1 MRIFATFFAALLGLA
16 FGSFLNVCLSRWPYG
31 ESIVSPGSHC
41 RSCGH
46 TLSWWENIP
55 LLSWIFLGGRC
66 RNCRTAISCRYPLV
80 EFMVA
85 ALWAYEGWRFVD
97 LTADP
102 LLPSSLVLFL
112 LIMTVGKIFFLWSMV
127 ALAFLDAEN
136 FWLPDKLTLTG
147 TAIGLI
153 FAITNPFM
161 LLWLDRKTG
170 LPLTEGFE
178 HLPFGL
184 WTLILYPI
192 LAVLA
197 AASIILLI
205 RWLYWLV
212 RRKEGMG
219 LGDAKLMAML
229 AAWLGLPGA
238 LLSLFIGVTLGA
250 AYSVLLLIR
259 GRKQVNRTTPEVN
272 SAQQLSSE
280 TQVDSQ
286 KDQWAVTHLPLG
298 TFLCIGGAISSFYG
312 ERIIAIYLRWAGF

>member
-41 RSCGH
+41 RNCGH
-46 TLSWWENIP
+46 KLSWRENIP
-55 LLSWIFLGGRC
+55 LLSWIFLHGCC
-66 RNCRTAISCRYPLV
+66 RNCRNAISWRYPLV
-80 EFMVA
+80 EALVA
-85 ALWAYEGWRFVD
+85 VLWASQGWHFMG

-102 LLPSSLVLFL
+102 LPPSSITLFFLFVTIGKMLFL
-112 LIMTVGKIFFLWSMV
+112 WMLV

-147 TAIGLI
+147 TVIGLI
-153 FAITNPFM
+153 ISITTPFALIQ
-161 LLWLDRKTG
+161 LDAETG
-170 LPLTEGFE
+170 LPLTVGFD
-178 HLPFGL
+178 HLLFGI
-184 WTLILYPI
+184 WTLILFP
-192 LAVLA
+192 LAAVA
-197 AASIILLI
+197 IAASIILII

-250 AYSVLLLIR
+250 VYAVFLLIQ
-259 GRKQVNRTTPEVN
+259 GRQVSAEVI
-272 SAQQLSSE
+272 QK
-280 TQVDSQ
+280 VDSEAALPTYEQ
-286 KDQWAVTHLPLG
+286 VISLKEEWSVTHLPLG
-298 TFLCIGGAISSFYG
+298 TFLCIGGAISSIFG
-312 ERIIAIYLRWAGF
+312 ERLIAIYLRWAGF